1 MIVPQRR
8 SPAELLDATL
18 PFIADGDA
26 VLDLGCGLAIQT
38 QHYPRNPIAT
48 SVYDV
53 VTVLNLLHLPGI
65 EPVGMLRIA
74 RDALKNG
81 GRLVVAGPSHRDP
94 VDPDGY
100 YCSVEGMEAL
110 LRHLGFSRTLAARP
124 DLCGGRVYFVA
135 AQK

>member
-1 MIVPQRR
+1 MIVHHGR

-26 VLDLGCGLAIQT
+26 VLDLGCGLAIQA
-38 QHYPRNPIAT
+38 QHFPRTPIAP

-65 EPVGMLRIA
+65 EPLGTLRIA
-74 RDALKNG
+74 RTVLKTG
-81 GRLVVAGPSHRDP
+81 GRLVVSGPSHRGP

-124 DLCGGRVYFVA
+124 DLCGGKAYFVA

>member
-1 MIVPQRR
+1 MIVQDRH
-8 SPAELLDATL
+8 SAAELLDATL

-26 VLDLGCGLAIQT
+26 VLDLGCAFAIQA
-38 QHYPRNPIAT
+38 QHFPRTPVAT

-65 EPVGMLRIA
+65 EPLGLLRIA
-74 RDALKNG
+74 RNALKTG
-81 GRLVVAGPSHRDP
+81 GRLVVSGPSHRGP

-124 DLCGGRVYFVA
+124 DLNGGKSYFVA